1 MDRNPFVS
9 VIVPA
14 YNAEDYI
21 DEALASVRDQ
31 TYTGWEAI
39 VVDDGSADAT
49 RERVQP
55 REDLPWLFEEVWNRW
70 MTNIH
75 DGTCVRRTE

>member
-31 TYTGWEAI
+31 TYTSWEAI
-39 VVDDGSADAT
+39 VVDDGSTDAT
-49 RERVQP
+49 SGCAHP
-55 REDLPWLFEEVWNRW
+55 REDLAVA
-70 MTNIH
+70 
-75 DGTCVRRTE
+75 VRGGLEPLDD